1 MKIVGEEGGFGDPDV
16 LPVHEPITMIEK
28 VGAKEPFGA
37 VAGHGV
43 ADFLSGNKS
52 DTLAGSL
59 FAKKEDEIGGMPRFG
74 GLLVDRIELTGVTDA
89 LKIFYTAN
97 RFRPLA
103 RRALMILRPFLVFM
117 RVRNPWVRLRGVLWG

>member
-1 MKIVGEEGGFGDPDV
+1 
-16 LPVHEPITMIEK
+16 MIEE
-28 VGAKEPFGA
+28 VGTEEPFGA
-37 VAGHGV
+37 VAGHGI
-43 ADFLSGNKS
+43 ADFFAGNKS

-59 FAKKEDEIGGMPRFG
+59 FAKKEDKVRTVPRSG
-74 GLLVDRIELTGVTDA
+74 GLLVDRIELTGVADA
-89 LKIFYTAN
+89 LEILYTAN